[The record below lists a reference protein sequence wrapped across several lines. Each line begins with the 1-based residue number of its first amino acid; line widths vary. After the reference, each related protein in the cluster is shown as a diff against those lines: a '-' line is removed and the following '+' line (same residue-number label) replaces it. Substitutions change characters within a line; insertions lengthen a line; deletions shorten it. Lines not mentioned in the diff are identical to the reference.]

1 MALVFHR
8 VVSVED
14 ALRHVEEAVGG
25 VKPLGVEEVELLK
38 ASGRVLAE
46 DVEARVDSPPF
57 DRSTVDGYAV
67 NAQDVYAACEAEPVS
82 LKVVGSARVGR
93 IPEKGIRV
101 GECME
106 IATGA
111 PLPPGANAVVMVE
124 YTKREGDRVLV
135 YRAVAPGENVS
146 QTGSDV
152 TAGDIV
158 LRKGRRLTP
167 RDIAVLAALGYG
179 KVKVYVRPR
188 AAVFSTGDEL
198 LPPSSKLTAGKV
210 YDVNGYSVTSMLRE
224 LGVEAE
230 FHGILP
236 DDYEEMRSAVSQ
248 ALRSHDLVVTSG
260 STSAGFGDAI
270 YKVFNEVGGVLIH
283 GLKLKPGKPT
293 VLGATSGGKLLIGLP
308 GFPLS
313 AMMAFM
319 TVVEPLLRK
328 MLGLKEERRSRTLRA
343 LIPMRLEAG
352 KGKRHLIPVQLV
364 ESKSGLSAYPILLDS
379 GAASALMLADGFI
392 EVPENKQY
400 LEEDEAVEVRL
411 FGDFKPP
418 SISIIGSHCPGLD
431 VLLSIAE
438 LWDAKLVNVGSTA
451 GWRALKRGEAD
462 VAGTHLLDEE
472 TMTYNLHMPRRMRLE
487 DEVEIYGGYLREIG
501 FVVAHGNPKN
511 IKSFKDLLKPGI
523 VFVNRVKGSGIRT
536 FIDINLRKLGVKDP
550 EKSIKGYVY
559 EAKTHTAVA
568 AAVAHGRADVGVA
581 VGYVAKLYG
590 LDFIPLAEEHY
601 DIAVRKD
608 RLRKTGVQK
617 FLETLRNPAF
627 QKELERLPHYR
638 IHESTGKRIYP

>member
-8 VVSVED
+8 VVSVEE
-14 ALRHVEEAVGG
+14 ALKHVEEALGG

-38 ASGRVLAE
+38 ASGRILAE
-46 DVEARVDSPPF
+46 DVEAKVDSPPF

-67 NAQDVYAACEAEPVS
+67 NARDVYTACEAEPVG
-82 LKVVGSARVGR
+82 LQVVGRAEVGR

-124 YTKREGDRVLV
+124 YTKREGDRVLI

-158 LRKGRRLTP
+158 LRRGRRLTP

-179 KVKVYVRPR
+179 KVKVYVRPK

-210 YDVNGYSVTSMLRE
+210 YDVNGYSITSMLRE
-224 LGVEAE
+224 LGVDAE

-236 DDYEEMRSAVSQ
+236 DEYDRMREAVSK
-248 ALRSHDLVVTSG
+248 ALHTHDLVITSG

-293 VLGATSGGKLLIGLP
+293 VLGATGEGKLLIGLP

-328 MLGLKEERRSRTLRA
+328 ILGLREERRARTLRA
-343 LIPMRLEAG
+343 LIPMKLEAG

-364 ESKSGLSAYPILLDS
+364 ESGRGLSAYPILLDS

-392 EVPENKQY
+392 EVPEDKQY
-400 LEEDEAVEVRL
+400 LEEDEVVEVKL

-431 VLLSIAE
+431 VLLSVAG
-438 LWDAKLVNVGSTA
+438 LWDAKVVNVGSTA

-462 VAGTHLLDEE
+462 AAGTHLLDEE
-472 TMTYNLHMPRRMRLE
+472 TMSYNLHMPRRMGLE

-501 FVVAHGNPKN
+501 FVVARGNPKK
-511 IKSFKDLLKPGI
+511 IKDFEDLLRPDV

-536 FIDINLRKLGVKDP
+536 FTDINLRRLGVKDP
-550 EKSIKGYVY
+550 EKNIKGYIY

-581 VGYVAKLYG
+581 VGYVANLYG

-601 DIAVRKD
+601 DLAVRKD
-608 RLRKTGVQK
+608 RLQKPGVKRLLQTLDSQRFREELLKLSHYSPHPKTGK
-617 FLETLRNPAF
+617 
-627 QKELERLPHYR
+627 K
-638 IHESTGKRIYP
+638 IYG